1 MPVMKPDSQS
11 IDALLERA
19 EGNPLAMFRVAGL
32 LRKAGDEP
40 RAAALCDTL
49 LEIETLDPQLA
60 AEVRKFRNYGVPE
73 WHFSIVRDQRRNAA
87 YDAALRRLIRPG
99 MRVLEIGTGTGILAM
114 MAARAGASVV
124 TCEMNP
130 AVVAAAREI
139 VARNGYGDRVTVV
152 HSHSDILD
160 LDRHMGGQ
168 RADLL
173 VSEIISNNMVDQ
185 GVMPAHARA
194 ARDLLVPGA
203 PVIPARGRIRVALV
217 EDVRPTAQPL
227 GTIDGFDL
235 SPFNRLAPSVRLTR
249 EGRGLE
255 MRSDAA
261 GLFDFDFS
269 GVPLESV
276 RASADCVSSGGRV
289 NGVVQWIEL
298 DMDGHGSMYD
308 NAPGNASC
316 WSPLVYPFERTVET
330 RAGDVLT
337 VHGAHDGRALSI
349 RCDASGAQKP

>member
-1 MPVMKPDSQS
+1 MTPDPQS
-11 IDALLERA
+11 IDVLLQRA

-49 LEIETLDPQLA
+49 LESEALDPQLA

-73 WHFSIVRDQRRNAA
+73 WHFSIVRDQVRNDA
-87 YDAALRRLIRPG
+87 YDAALRRLVRPG

-130 AVVAAAREI
+130 AVAAAASEI
-139 VARNGYGDRVTVV
+139 VNRNGLGDRVTVI
-152 HSHSDILD
+152 HSHSDTLD
-160 LDRHMGGQ
+160 LDRHMGGR

-203 PVIPARGRIRVALV
+203 PVIPARGRVRVALV
-217 EDVRPTAQPL
+217 EDVRPGTQPL
-227 GTIDGFDL
+227 GVIDGFDL

-249 EGRGLE
+249 DGRGLE
-255 MRSDAA
+255 LRSEAA
-261 GLFDFDFS
+261 DLFDFDFS

-276 RASADCVSSGGRV
+276 RSSVACVSAGGPV
-289 NGVVQWIEL
+289 NGVVQWIQL
-298 DMDGHGSMYD
+298 DMDGDGSMYE
-308 NAPGNASC
+308 NEPGKSASC
-316 WSPLVYPFERTVET
+316 WSPLVYPFDRTVET

-349 RCDASGAQKP
+349 RCDSPFGEKPQ